1 MSASDLRRTAAF
13 RASFARRQAAEV
25 RESEGCVT
33 VLDPDYA
40 ASHEHNQLVVDGS
53 PSPSELL
60 ARALPHRRITVLDDA
75 VGAACAP
82 VLTTAGYEHE
92 AELVMTYSGVGA
104 KTGAGSAA
112 EADLADLLPA
122 LTRQLRI
129 WMPNASQDVVRQ
141 LAERRTARRRGAD
154 DVRFIAARAADG
166 TIASWADLYLDE
178 DRRIAQIEDLVTA
191 DAHTRCGH
199 ADAVLATALRLA
211 ARSCD
216 LFFLIADA
224 EDWPHTWYARRGF
237 TPIGRSHVFT
247 R

>member
-1 MSASDLRRTAAF
+1 M
-13 RASFARRQAAEV
+13 
-25 RESEGCVT
+25 T

-53 PSPSELL
+53 PSPSRLL

-75 VGAACAP
+75 VGTACAP
-82 VLTTAGYEHE
+82 LLTAAGYEHE

-104 KTGAGSAA
+104 ETGGSAEEVA
-112 EADLADLLPA
+112 LDDLLPA
-122 LTRQLRI
+122 VTRQLRV

-141 LAERRTARRRGAD
+141 LAERRTARRRGAA
-154 DVRFIAARAADG
+154 DVRFIAARAEDG
-166 TIASWADLYLDE
+166 TIASWADLYLDG
-178 DRRIAQIEDLVTA
+178 DQRIGQIEDLVTA
-191 DAHTRCGH
+191 DAHTRRGH

-216 LFFLIADA
+216 LFFLMADA